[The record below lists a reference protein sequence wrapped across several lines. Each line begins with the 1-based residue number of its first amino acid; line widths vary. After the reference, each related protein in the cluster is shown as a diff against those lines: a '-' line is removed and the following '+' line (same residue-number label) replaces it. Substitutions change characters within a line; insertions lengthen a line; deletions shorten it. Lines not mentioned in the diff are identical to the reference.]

1 MGWFSRERRWRA
13 ESRAPRTLEDTAR
26 AGNRRLLVMRLVV
39 VLLFSVLS
47 LQLLRFQVWSD
58 GRYQLKAE
66 SNRLRLEV
74 TEPARGLI
82 YDRQHN
88 PLVKNVASYTAVIVP
103 ADIPKGQEQSVYFQ
117 LS

>member
-1 MGWFSRERRWRA
+1 MGWFTRDRRWRA
-13 ESRAPRTLEDTAR
+13 ESRPQRTEEDAAR
-26 AGNRRLLVMRLVV
+26 SSNRRLIVVRLVV

-47 LQLLRFQVWSD
+47 LQLLRFQVWSG

-66 SNRLRLEV
+66 SNRLRLQT

-88 PLVKNVASYTAVIVP
+88 PLVRNVASYTAVVVP
-103 ADIPKGQEQSVYFQ
+103 AD
-117 LS
+117 